1 VRICRLKIDD
11 NGRIQ
16 LPETFLDANNIKC
29 GDWGFMDVI
38 VGKYRTVK
46 FTFESR
52 EEAKER
58 KEYLKMGE
66 IK

>member
-1 VRICRLKIDD
+1 MRICRLKIDSK
-11 NGRIQ
+11 GRVQ
-16 LPETFLDANNIKC
+16 FPKTFLDANNISY

-52 EEAKER
+52 EER
-58 KEYLKMGE
+58 KYREEYLKMGE